1 MIEFEAPKPI
11 AQLNFALKTV
21 AENMMRPVSRY
32 FDEHE
37 HEIPWDYINFMHMA
51 MRITGAGSL
60 APPEK
65 KKESIEP
72 EKKRPPIGYQS
83 LAFML
88 ETLSWGDVG
97 MYLVTPGGGLGAA
110 AVESTGTLEQKQK
123 FLARF
128 REEKP
133 TFAAMAMTESQA
145 GSDTSAI
152 RTTAVLD
159 RTTNEWVLNGEKIF
173 VTAGH
178 KALCESNGFVVVW
191 ATIDPKAGRAGMRPF
206 VVEAHSPGVQVT
218 KLEHKM
224 GIRASDTASIVLQDC
239 RVPFEN
245 ILGSPEVQAVS
256 TTGFK
261 GAMATF
267 DATRPLCC
275 NGNGWRAPRWSCSR
289 DARTHGVTIRYG
301 LPRQKMTNIERDV
314 IDMEVMLRSAW
325 LLIIKAVWM
334 ADNHKHNPLEASMS
348 KLRAGDVVTRITQKA
363 VEIMG
368 PLGYSRD
375 FLLEKWFR
383 DAKITEIYE
392 GTGQINRL
400 IVARNVLGYSGK
412 NYAGLSFQSRVHPV
426 PQTAPQ
432 KTFIGN
438 VLQVYQ
444 GTALNIFV
452 TLVIT
457 VGCRAVPCPLRFTR
471 DTGCPHDGELG
482 YSGVAPSPGTHSAQA

>member
-1 MIEFEAPKPI
+1 MIEFELPKPI
-11 AQLNFALKTV
+11 AQQSVAIQTV

-51 MRITGAGSL
+51 MRATGAGSL
-60 APPEK
+60 APRES
-65 KKESIEP
+65 KKEGEEP
-72 EKKRPPIGYQS
+72 RKDRPPIGYQS

-88 ETLSWGDVG
+88 ETLAWGDVG
-97 MYLVTPGGGLGAA
+97 LYLVTPGGGLGAA
-110 AVESTGTLEQKQK
+110 AVEAAGTPEQKQK

-128 REEKP
+128 RDERP
-133 TFAAMAMTESQA
+133 TFAAMAMTEPQA

-152 RTTAVLD
+152 RATAVLD
-159 RTTNEWVLNGEKIF
+159 RATNEWVLNGEKIF
-173 VTAGH
+173 VTSGH
-178 KALCESNGFVVVW
+178 KSLCESNGFVVVW
-191 ATIDPKAGRAGMRPF
+191 ATIDPRAGRAGMRSF
-206 VVEAHSPGVQVT
+206 VVEAGSPGVQVT

-245 ILGSPEVQAVS
+245 ILGSPTIETA
-256 TTGFK
+256 TTAGFK

-267 DATRPLCC
+267 DATRPLVAAT
-275 NGNGWRAPRWSCSR
+275 GIGVARA
-289 DARTHGVTIRYG
+289 ALELLKELLAQQGVNIRYG
-301 LPRQKMTNIERDV
+301 LPRQKLTNIEREV

-325 LLIIKAVWM
+325 LLVVKAVWM
-334 ADNHKHNPLEASMS
+334 ADNRKQNPLEASMS

-375 FLLEKWFR
+375 HLLEKWFR
-383 DAKITEIYE
+383 DAKITDIYE

-412 NYAGLSFQSRVHPV
+412 E
-426 PQTAPQ
+426 
-432 KTFIGN
+432 
-438 VLQVYQ
+438 
-444 GTALNIFV
+444 
-452 TLVIT
+452 
-457 VGCRAVPCPLRFTR
+457 LR
-471 DTGCPHDGELG
+471 
-482 YSGVAPSPGTHSAQA
+482 